1 MNIEAF
7 FDPRTF
13 TLTYVVFD
21 PSTRDAVIIDPVLD
35 YEAVGSKIT
44 HASVTKV
51 LDFVRGQRLQVH
63 AILETHAHADHI
75 SGSQALKE
83 ALPGAELVIGAKIT
97 AVQELFKG
105 FFDLPSDFP
114 TDGRQ
119 FDRLLGDGEILEAG
133 SLRVE
138 AIATPGHTPAC
149 LSYRIQDAVFTGDA
163 LFMPDYGTG
172 RCDFPAGDPRDL
184 YTSITERLYTLPDG
198 TTYIL
203 DLDNRKIRR
212 LDPSSGT
219 LRTVLTDPGG
229 FGAGRGLWVSQDE
242 SRIYYNGALGAG
254 SSQSVQ
260 TWTPEAG
267 IQTFTSLPGD
277 LGNLT
282 VDPGGHLVV
291 TSRAQHRVYRVSLD
305 GTTFT
310 TIAGNG
316 TTARAVSGQPALA
329 TGMERVRG
337 IAFRP
342 DGSYFLCS
350 QKGGDVLF
358 VDTAGIAHVYL
369 TGAANGNNRNG
380 DGSPPDAPGGPK
392 ISEPRAVSLAPDG
405 TLLITTNDNGFVRA
419 VPSLCPP
426 APPTSLT
433 LTRSQDT
440 LTLSFPPAGDTPYI
454 LETSPDLNG
463 DWSPLGFTVDGTADL
478 PADGRGGYFR
488 VRAPRWQP

>member
-1 MNIEAF
+1 MPRPHLPLAIVLLLPPATAARAEAPPAGSEF
-7 FDPRTF
+7 ERLNASSGNLITVAGTGTVDDTNAWIPAFEGADP
-13 TLTYVVFD
+13 
-21 PSTRDAVIIDPVLD
+21 
-35 YEAVGSKIT
+35 
-44 HASVTKV
+44 
-51 LDFVRGQRLQVH
+51 
-63 AILETHAHADHI
+63 
-75 SGSQALKE
+75 
-83 ALPGAELVIGAKIT
+83 T
-97 AVQELFKG
+97 AVELSNPHMTMA
-105 FFDLPSDFP
+105 DAL
-114 TDGRQ
+114 GRIYIADKESHSVLRLSA
-119 FDRLLGDGEILEAG
+119 DRSILTTVAG
-133 SLRVE
+133 THS
-138 AIATPGHTPAC
+138 PGNG
-149 LSYRIQDAVFTGDA
+149 GDA
-163 LFMPDYGTG
+163 EAY
-172 RCDFPAGDPRDL
+172 A
-184 YTSITERLYTLPDG
+184 TSVALSNPNGLYTLPDG